1 MSVGDIDADIDM
13 GKHLQ
18 SIIAST
24 LSVHPLLKSNVQDA
38 MTIAKGAVFYTEPIV
53 VERPEFALNG
63 KGWIEAKFGKSVD
76 EIKLELAKAHEYGLL
91 DDELEPIMKSIDT
104 LQEME
109 SQATVASMEWADGY
123 YEVMKELGLDERTL
137 KALRIHGNVRK
148 STLIR
153 ACNEWQSA
161 NQILK
166 TLDEFQ
172 DVWGEEETTAWKS
185 AMTQK
190 QDAKQ
195 IWNNTL
201 HQYDTLNKEQKKWLK
216 MAYEELNK
224 SGPLTARIIGERMI
238 DKGIK
243 RVNVNR
249 LAKLLKMYGE
259 DVGIIKS
266 MKKSE
271 YIAVGESELIIK
283 DVWPYAASIIDEHAV
298 FKISQRGDP
307 SVTLV
312 TKGDRG
318 RIHCNQLYKQIG
330 FGKLQLNNRVQKGE
344 PMEHRIE
351 FLEEDVSKLLVGSL
365 PYIEEKSEIAKAMS
379 LYILGEDDSSILNKI
394 MEEE

>member
-13 GKHLQ
+13 GNHLQ

-63 KGWIEAKFGKSVD
+63 KGWIEAKFGKSAD
-76 EIKLELAKAHEYGLL
+76 EIKSELTKAHEYGLL
-91 DDELEPIMKSIDT
+91 DDELEPIIKSIDT

-172 DVWGEEETTAWKS
+172 DVWGEEETTAWKN

-224 SGPLTARIIGERMI
+224 SGPLTARVIGERMI

-259 DVGIIKS
+259 DVGITKS

-283 DVWPYAASIIDEHAV
+283 DVWPYAASIIDEHGV

-379 LYILGEDDSSILNKI
+379 LYILGEDDGSILNKI

>member
-13 GKHLQ
+13 GNHLQ

-379 LYILGEDDSSILNKI
+379 LYILGEDDGSILNKI